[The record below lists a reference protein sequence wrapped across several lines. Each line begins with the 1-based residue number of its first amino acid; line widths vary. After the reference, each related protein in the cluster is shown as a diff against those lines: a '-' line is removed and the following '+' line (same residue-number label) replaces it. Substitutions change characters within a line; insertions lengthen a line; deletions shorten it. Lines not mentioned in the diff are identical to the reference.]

1 MVVVFPILVLMVMV
15 VVFPILVLMVMVVV
29 FPILVLVVM
38 VVVFPVLVLMVMV
51 VVFPILVLMVMVV
64 VMVVVV
70 VTLELV
76 EEGRVSDACCH
87 ACLPQPSSG
96 ERNRDGRNCKQ
107 GSNPCDHLS
116 AAHKAFAASGG
127 DEQLLLGKLWNASC
141 HACTIRSRARNLRV
155 KEIDTRS
162 S

>member
-1 MVVVFPILVLMVMV
+1 MVFPLLVFRVVMVFPLLVFRVV

-38 VVVFPVLVLMVMV
+38 VVVFP
-51 VVFPILVLMVMVV
+51 ILVLMV
-64 VMVVVV
+64 VV
-70 VTLELV
+70 VTIELV

>member
-1 MVVVFPILVLMVMV
+1 MVFPLLVFRVVMVFPLLVFRVV

-38 VVVFPVLVLMVMV
+38 VVVFP
-51 VVFPILVLMVMVV
+51 ILVLMV
-64 VMVVVV
+64 VVVV
-70 VTLELV
+70 CIELV